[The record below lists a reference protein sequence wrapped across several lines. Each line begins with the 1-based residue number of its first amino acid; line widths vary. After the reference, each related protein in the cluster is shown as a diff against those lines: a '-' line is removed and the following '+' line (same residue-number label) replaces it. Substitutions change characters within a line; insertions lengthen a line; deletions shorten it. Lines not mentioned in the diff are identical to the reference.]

1 MTHMHYCHGKHLILA
16 LTGGIAVYKSAELV
30 RRGREAGLNIDVVMT
45 RAAQKFVQPITFQA
59 LSGRR
64 VLTDLWDPQIPDSMA
79 HIHLSRQADALLVA
93 PASADFIAR
102 AAQGRADDL
111 LTTMALA
118 RGQCPMLIAP
128 AMNKEM
134 WAHPA
139 TQRNI
144 AQLKQDGVTILGPA
158 AGEQACGEV
167 GTGRMLEPHELLA
180 ELNSFFA
187 PKPLHGKRVVITA
200 GPTSEAIDPI
210 RVITNRSSGKMGYAI
225 AQAAQLAGAKV
236 ILISGPVALPSP
248 YRVQRINVHSARE
261 MYHAVMQ
268 HAPAADIFISV
279 AAVAD
284 WYIKNAAT
292 HKLKKGHQFDFG
304 TLQFAEN
311 PDILASVAALPNP
324 PYCVGFAAETE
335 QLLEFAQQKRQRKGV
350 PLLVANLAQETMDAD
365 HTVMHLIDDQGIERW
380 DKLPKEQAA
389 TDLIQAI
396 AQRLGAAP
404 QPPIL

>member
-1 MTHMHYCHGKHLILA
+1 MQYCHGKHIILA
-16 LTGGIAVYKSAELV
+16 LTGGIAAYKGAELV

-45 RAAQKFVQPITFQA
+45 PAAQKFIPPITFQA

-64 VLTDLWDPQIPDSMA
+64 VLTDLWDPLIPDSMA
-79 HIHLSRQADALLVA
+79 HIHLSRQADAILVA
-93 PASADFIAR
+93 PATADFIAR

-111 LTTMALA
+111 LTTMVLA
-118 RGQCPMLIAP
+118 RGDCPMLIAP

-144 AQLKQDGVTILGPA
+144 TQLQNDGIQILGPA

-167 GTGRMLEPHELLA
+167 GSGRMLEPHELLQ
-180 ELNSFFA
+180 ELNAFFA
-187 PKPLHGKRVVITA
+187 PKPLLGKRVLLTA

-225 AQAAQLAGAKV
+225 AHAAALAGAQV
-236 ILISGPVALPSP
+236 TMVSGPVALPTP
-248 YRVQRINVHSARE
+248 YGVQRINVQSARE
-261 MYHAVMQ
+261 MYAAVMAQ
-268 HAPAADIFISV
+268 ASQADIFIGV

-284 WYIKNAAT
+284 WYVKNAASQ
-292 HKLKKGHQFDFG
+292 KLKKDQHIGFG
-304 TLQFAEN
+304 DLQFAEN
-311 PDILASVAALPNP
+311 PDILASVAALSDA

-335 QLLEFAQQKRQRKGV
+335 HLLEFAEQKRKRKGI

-365 HTVMHLIDDQGIERW
+365 DTRMYLIDDHGIDRW
-380 DKLPKEQAA
+380 EKQPKDQAA
-389 TDLIQAI
+389 KNLVLAI
-396 AQRLGAAP
+396 AQRSA
-404 QPPIL
+404 QQ